1 MGIPIFEIDRAL
13 QSIFFMANCH
23 ILPEFVRI
31 INNCLPAQVQYSLDT
46 KIVIPIHIVITQI
59 CYPCEEKFFDHFI
72 IPLYIISNVNFLM
85 HEVALDAPF
94 AMTLNEKLAKCGV
107 PWELVFHFSCLMLYL

>member
-31 INNCLPAQVQYSLDT
+31 INNCLPAQLQYSLDT

-94 AMTLNEKLAKCGV
+94 AMTLNEKLAK
-107 PWELVFHFSCLMLYL
+107 